1 MTDQSSGSAR
11 VKRKTIERTLSQ
23 VPEHPDPD
31 PEYEQIKTPAPIAT
45 DVLFEAF
52 HLGDI
57 GGKFVLDF
65 GCGTGILALGAGLL
79 GAMPVYGFDIDEEA
93 ITLARQAASELGV
106 SQAEFEVMDVSEMAD
121 MPGDT
126 VLSNPPFGAQK
137 GNRHADRPFLE
148 AANEA
153 AEVAYTFHMA
163 PTLDWVTNHIEA
175 ELGGEVTHRFGFHF
189 PLKAQFFFHEKP
201 EEQINVVV
209 LRWETGQA

>member
-1 MTDQSSGSAR
+1 MTDQAPGPAR
-11 VKRKTIERTLSQ
+11 VKRKAIERTLSQ
-23 VPEHPDPD
+23 VAEHPDTD

-45 DVLFEAF
+45 DLLFEAF
-52 HLGDI
+52 HLDDI

-65 GCGTGILALGAGLL
+65 GCGTGILAIGAGLL
-79 GAMPVYGFDIDEEA
+79 GAMPVYGFDIDEDAVE
-93 ITLARQAASELGV
+93 LARQAANELGV

-126 VLSNPPFGAQK
+126 VISNPPFGAQK

-153 AEVAYTFHMA
+153 AKVAYTFHLA
-163 PTLDWVTNHIEA
+163 PTLDWVTSHIDD
-175 ELGGEVTHRFGFHF
+175 ELGGTVTHRFGFHF

-201 EEQINVVV
+201 EEEINVVV
-209 LRWETGQA
+209 LRWETAHA